1 MIKRGLATIGRKLRR
16 PIYRGVSPALIVI
29 SLSMVADGVFWYL
42 GLDGA
47 AQIQSAFIQLATA
60 WTVAVMTLVAGLFLS
75 ARSEAIS
82 SRNISRNK
90 QRAAYE
96 EFISKSDEL
105 DAIGAE
111 FAMAK
116 SAYDVARSKLDAAN
130 KQASLIGNETNLKA
144 RLVAFAEFTKAEVDF
159 SSVEATAQDLQ
170 EAYRAA
176 ETAAARIVTPPVR
189 PAFDEFRKC
198 PSENT
203 LARAS
208 ARSRFVQAAQSDL
221 RVPVDQPAERVT

>member
-1 MIKRGLATIGRKLRR
+1 MIKHGLATIGRKLRR

-29 SLSMVADGVFWYL
+29 SLSMVADGVFWYF

-47 AQIQSAFIQLATA
+47 AQIQSAFIQLATG

-90 QRAAYE
+90 QRAAYQ

-105 DAIGAE
+105 DAIRAE
-111 FAMAK
+111 FAIAK
-116 SAYDVARSKLDAAN
+116 SAYDVARSKFDAAD
-130 KQASLIGNETNLKA
+130 KQASLIPNETNLKA
-144 RLVAFAEFTKAEVDF
+144 RLVALAELTKAKGAF
-159 SSVEATAQDLQ
+159 SSVEATARDLL

-176 ETAAARIVTPPVR
+176 ETAVARIVTPSVR
-189 PAFDEFRKC
+189 PAFDEFSKC
-198 PSENT
+198 PPENT

-208 ARSRFVQAAQSDL
+208 ARSRFAQAAQSDL
-221 RVPVDQPAERVT
+221 GSPLTSQLTA